1 MRNFKSIFLVLVLF
15 ICMLFGGCSKQQVD
29 TTNYLTNDEYVEELK
44 SITKSIFEE
53 DVYTNKNEV
62 LAFSKDMKSKFDNDE
77 QSNLWYYNDQIYLL
91 KIKSMYQDL
100 YDKINN
106 LNCSDE
112 SIYNIHKTL
121 VSQIKDITQVSSTL
135 LKNYSEN
142 DNIES
147 LNSSIPEIKLI
158 FTENPNE
165 YKVTEIVKN
174 ELEGRIRRIN
184 GFIEGIIGVDVKEI
198 SDDIL
203 ISSTSDENKE
213 NTSQNNTSSDS
224 NNIQSNINKAID
236 LIYKATGEDRSYI
249 MVEHISNPGTYV
261 DSSKYYVF
269 SLSARDGSFE
279 SDINYIVDKNT
290 FKVYTCDP
298 YGNIN
303 PVKCESV
310 SNEQQ
315 SDSKQNKSNYK
326 CLQYSD
332 CTLDYIHGH
341 YTGPDGEEMIGPED
355 VEGNRAYGVC
365 GDCGMG
371 VIAGEE
377 HICNVN

>member
-1 MRNFKSIFLVLVLF
+1 MKSLRVILLIL
-15 ICMLFGGCSKQQVD
+15 ISSISMMLQGCSQAKEQSNNAI
-29 TTNYLTNDEYVEELK
+29 TKEEYTEELK
-44 SITKSIFEE
+44 NTVKKVFEE
-53 DVYTNKNEV
+53 EVYTNKDKI
-62 LAFSKDMKSKFDNDE
+62 LAFNKDMKNKADKDE

-91 KIKSMYQDL
+91 TVKSMYQDL
-100 YDKINN
+100 YNKICN

-112 SIYNIHKTL
+112 SISNIHKTL
-121 VSQIKDITQVSSTL
+121 ISQMEDITQVSSTL
-135 LKNYSEN
+135 LKYYIEN
-142 DNIES
+142 NDPKS
-147 LNSSIPEIKLI
+147 LNSSIPDIKLI

-174 ELEGRIRRIN
+174 EIEGRIRRVN
-184 GFIEGIIGVDVKEI
+184 GFIEGIIGVEVKEL

-203 ISSTSDENKE
+203 ISPTSEDNKD
-213 NTSQNNTSSDS
+213 NTSKNNTSSDS
-224 NNIQSNINKAID
+224 NNIQSNITKAID

-269 SLSARDGSFE
+269 SLSARDGSFV
-279 SDINYIVDKNT
+279 SDVNYVVDKNT

-303 PVKCESV
+303 PVESESV
-310 SNEQQ
+310 SNEQK
-315 SDSKQNKSNYK
+315 SNSKQSKSSYK

-355 VEGNRAYGVC
+355 IEGNRAYLVC

-371 VIAGEE
+371 VITGEE
-377 HICNVN
+377 HTCNAN